1 MSTKIYNGY
10 KLPVMSL
17 KEIQDWVRPLRK
29 QVKEEVS
36 RIYGRL
42 RILNAVTMLD
52 DATVMNEERFL
63 KEHHLDK
70 LSEYD
75 SPLYLTSE
83 RIQKDVDS
91 PFSTGLNLDVEI
103 VFFGLEDAT
112 LLMFFGGDL
121 IESKTFFEAL
131 PNLED
136 YHYYDGSDSGE
147 LEFGKDV
154 WKKRKKDW
162 NEALKDSYS
171 PIEAGLSIRLNKGI
185 PFNRDEDSAL
195 KEIPTLRER
204 ATRLAKRQLEREQ
217 SVLLSEKFGERYYEI
232 AVAYKAYLDSEEGLM
247 DLESKTSL
255 MEEKLIPEIDLQTL
269 RTKLLPLFDKENK

>member
-17 KEIQDWVRPLRK
+17 KEIQDWVRPLRQ
-29 QVKEEVS
+29 QVSKEVF
-36 RIYGRL
+36 RMYGRL
-42 RILNAVTMLD
+42 LILNAVEMLD
-52 DATVMNEERFL
+52 DATVLTDEQFL
-63 KEHHLDK
+63 RKHHLEK

-75 SPLYLTSE
+75 SPLSLTHN

-91 PFSTGLNLDVEI
+91 PFATGLNLDVDI
-103 VFFGLEDAT
+103 VFFGLKNET

-121 IESKTFFEAL
+121 IESKTFFETL

-154 WKKRKKDW
+154 WEKRKKDW
-162 NEALKDSYS
+162 SEALKDSYS
-171 PIEAGLSIRLNKGI
+171 PVKAGFSISLNKGL
-185 PFNRDEDSAL
+185 PFEGDTDSAL

-204 ATRLAKRQLEREQ
+204 ATQLAKRQMEREQ

-232 AVAYKAYLDSEEGLM
+232 ALAYKAYLDSEEGLM
-247 DLESKTSL
+247 DLESKTNL
-255 MEEKLIPEIDLQTL
+255 MEGKLIQDIDMQTL
-269 RTKLLPLFDKENK
+269 RIKLLPLFNKGKK